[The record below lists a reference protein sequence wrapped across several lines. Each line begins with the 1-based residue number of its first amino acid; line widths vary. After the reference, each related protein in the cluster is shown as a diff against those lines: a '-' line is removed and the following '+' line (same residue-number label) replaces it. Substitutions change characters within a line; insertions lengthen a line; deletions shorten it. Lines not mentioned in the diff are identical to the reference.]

1 LLSLCITRILYNYI
15 SKTHK
20 RVNSF
25 NSLNMQ
31 ACHLSFIPIFLH
43 INPPTFLYLQI
54 STGCCR
60 RGGGGAG
67 VRGRWGLGP
76 SPDGAPEH
84 GEGDGV
90 EEAMTVRGWGGGLR
104 TCSPSRRWMAR
115 TVGNSIG
122 KWWRRR
128 DWTARGEDW
137 KIGMTGYHENRL
149 KTALN
154 LNFIFKKSRIGTNR
168 YNR

>member
-20 RVNSF
+20 RVNSL

-76 SPDGAPEH
+76 SPDGAPKH
-84 GEGDGV
+84 GEGDRV
-90 EEAMTVRGWGGGLR
+90 EEAMAVRGWDGGY
-104 TCSPSRRWMAR
+104 RRVPHR
-115 TVGNSIG
+115 GVGWWGIG
-122 KWWRRR
+122 SGTGDGGEIGWREAKIEKSV
-128 DWTARGEDW
+128 WLVIM
-137 KIGMTGYHENRL
+137 KIGWKPL
-149 KTALN
+149 
-154 LNFIFKKSRIGTNR
+154 
-168 YNR
+168 